1 MVHLYEM
8 PRTVKFIETKST
20 MVVTRDWRRK
30 EWGVTVQWVPVY
42 FGGDEHVLELEMVI
56 IQRGQRTKCH

>member
-1 MVHLYEM
+1 MKYPEQTNLE
-8 PRTVKFIETKST
+8 REKAG
-20 MVVTRDWRRK
+20 WWLQGAQGRK

>member
-1 MVHLYEM
+1 MQGAQG
-8 PRTVKFIETKST
+8 
-20 MVVTRDWRRK
+20 RK

-56 IQRGQRTKCH
+56 IEHGECTKCH

>member
-30 EWGVTVQWVPVY
+30 EWGIYYSMGMKFQLCKMKN
-42 FGGDEHVLELEMVI
+42 F
-56 IQRGQRTKCH
+56 